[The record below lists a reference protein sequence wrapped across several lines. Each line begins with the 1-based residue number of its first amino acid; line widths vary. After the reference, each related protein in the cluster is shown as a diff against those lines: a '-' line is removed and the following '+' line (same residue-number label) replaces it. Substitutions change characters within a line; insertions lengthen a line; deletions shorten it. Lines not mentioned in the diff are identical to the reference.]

1 MRGIICRKLQS
12 GISGLKNSR
21 LGAGRM
27 LNRWHR
33 KIGSWLGLL
42 AILMTTL
49 APTISQT
56 LAAHYHADA
65 MMGEHGQM
73 ASMDDMASMPGM
85 QMQDDTPDAT
95 QAAANPPNESDDA
108 GNPASK
114 HAQMSGDACG
124 YCSLLAHL
132 PVMPGVGM
140 LFVAAVRARQH
151 TAATRFESVRRVEP
165 LTFAQP
171 RAPPAAS

>member
-1 MRGIICRKLQS
+1 
-12 GISGLKNSR
+12 
-21 LGAGRM
+21 M

-42 AILMTTL
+42 AILLTTL

-56 LAAHYHADA
+56 LAAHYHAA
-65 MMGEHGQM
+65 VMTGEHCQM
-73 ASMDDMASMPGM
+73 ASTDDMASMPGM
-85 QMQDDTPDAT
+85 RMQDDTPEPT
-95 QAAANPPNESDDA
+95 QPAANPPDDSDDA
-108 GNPASK
+108 GNSMHR

-132 PVMPGVGM
+132 PVMPSVGM

-151 TAATRFESVRRVEP
+151 TAATRFNSVRRVEP
-165 LTFAQP
+165 LIFAQP
-171 RAPPAAS
+171 RAPPSAC